1 MTHLSFT
8 KKQPNPTFLLASGLA
23 LVVACSGIESEPGTG
38 ADGGSQNDGGTQGD
52 GGTHE
57 GSGYDVSF
65 GQSAYFIDTPPGMPL
80 QIAATGTSTTV
91 LLPFEFEFFGEA
103 LPVGTPL
110 HVSSSGLVALEEAPI
125 EGDNNEWPRPD
136 TKNGLIAA
144 FWDDFEYPTGRVYAH
159 VTPETL
165 IISWFGAKSR
175 TTEATM
181 EIQLLLLAA
190 HNLIEI
196 RTFSVE
202 GTDGLSGTVG
212 LQGPGGQRFPAL
224 SCTPNC
230 QQSDVPTGSVVLFRP
245 ANKPIAGFDL
255 AFSTKMV
262 TLPEVFEQGK
272 PINLDVTVTNKGT
285 IESGAGPL
293 GGTARLILSKTE
305 SFAID
310 ASNGLLPIT
319 ASANLP
325 DIQPSSTAELNLFG
339 TIRVE
344 PGRYHAALWIQEDDT
359 EIDRSNN
366 LLRLGA
372 VDVIAPRVIKITTT
386 SLDSGLVSEPYSVQ
400 LEHTGASEPSFFTHS
415 PLPSGF
421 SLFPSGRL
429 EGTPTEPFEGQL
441 TITATQAE
449 HEPDT
454 VVLAL
459 SVKEDTLG
467 GHGYELDV
475 QRTVN
480 RTPRAFGPGLSIGSR
495 DTMAPVALPF
505 DFPFFGETIPMGTE
519 INVTSNGTIYLGE
532 GTVDSSNTLLPRAS
546 APYGVI
552 AGFWDRYI
560 RSFDDTH
567 LTMGPESI
575 LLTWS
580 SAVAAQ
586 DTKGTA
592 TYTVSLFSNGI
603 IEMRMHTI
611 TSPGLAATVGIGDPS
626 GQRAVQL
633 SCSPNC
639 DADSVPRGSIITFR
653 PTGAERQ
660 GPDLVVTL
668 LDEVPRTISSSD
680 SLALKFRVTNV
691 GNAPYFGHFGVHL
704 FAGDTPYFPVF
715 PPIRDPTAG
724 TQLASAGNPQ
734 DERNLAAGAVF
745 EGTMIM
751 DSVPKERQTAHLGLW
766 IEPFEH
772 DANLGNNYL
781 PLGMVE
787 IVD

>member
-1 MTHLSFT
+1 MKHLT
-8 KKQPNPTFLLASGLA
+8 PTCLLANGLA

-38 ADGGSQNDGGTQGD
+38 TDAGTQNDGGNQED
-52 GGTHE
+52 GGIRK
-57 GSGYDVSF
+57 GSGYEMSF
-65 GQSAYFIDTPPGMPL
+65 GQTAYFIDPPPGMPL

-110 HVSSSGLVALEEAPI
+110 YVSSSGLVSLEETPI
-125 EGDNNEWPRPD
+125 EGDNREWPHPD

-144 FWDDFEYPTGRVYAH
+144 FWDDFEYPTGQVYAH
-159 VTPETL
+159 VIPETL

-181 EIQLLLLAA
+181 NVQLRLLAA

-202 GTDGLSGTVG
+202 GTSGLSGTVG

-224 SCTPNC
+224 ACTPDC
-230 QQSDVPTGSVVLFRP
+230 GQSDVPTGTVVLFRP
-245 ANKPIAGFDL
+245 ENKPIAGFDL
-255 AFSTKMV
+255 AFSTTMV

-293 GGTARLILSKTE
+293 VGTTRLILSKTE

-310 ASNGLLPIT
+310 ASKGLLPIT

-344 PGRYHAALWIQEDDT
+344 PGRYHAALWINEDDT

-386 SLDSGLVSEPYSVQ
+386 SLDSGLVNAPYSIQ
-400 LEHTGASEPSFFTHS
+400 LEYTGASAPSFFTDS
-415 PLPSGF
+415 PLPSGL
-421 SLFPSGRL
+421 SLFPEGRL

-459 SVKEDTLG
+459 SVKENTLG
-467 GHGYELDV
+467 GHGYVLDV
-475 QRTVN
+475 ARTVN
-480 RTPRAFGPGLSIGSR
+480 RTPRSFGPGLSIGRR
-495 DTMAPVALPF
+495 DTMAPVTLPF
-505 DFPFFGETIPMGTE
+505 DFPFFGETFPMGTE

-532 GTVDSSNTLLPRAS
+532 GTVDPNNTLLPRAS

-575 LLTWS
+575 MLTWS
-580 SAVAAQ
+580 SAVAVQ

-603 IEMRMHTI
+603 IEMHMQNI

-633 SCSPNC
+633 SCSPDC

-653 PTGAERQ
+653 PTGTRRQ
-660 GPDLVVTL
+660 GPDLVATL
-668 LDEVPRTISSSD
+668 LDEVPRTISGSG

-691 GNAPYFGHFGVHL
+691 GNAPYFGHFGVRL

-715 PPIRDPTAG
+715 PPISDPTAG
-724 TQLASAGNPQ
+724 TQLASGSNPPE
-734 DERNLAAGAVF
+734 ERNLAPGAFF
-745 EGTMIM
+745 EGTMM
-751 DSVPKERQTAHLGLW
+751 PEFLPKESKTVHLGLW
-766 IEPFEH
+766 VDPFAT
-772 DANLGNNYL
+772 DVNLGNNYL
-781 PLGMVE
+781 PLGMAE